1 MVEIL
6 KSKGM
11 IGFVVFIIGICC
23 FSANGINNQ
32 INMESD
38 PNNNLVVINE
48 K

>member
-11 IGFVVFIIGICC
+11 IGFIIFIIGICY

-32 INMESD
+32 IIMEGNED
-38 PNNNLVVINE
+38 NNIVVINE